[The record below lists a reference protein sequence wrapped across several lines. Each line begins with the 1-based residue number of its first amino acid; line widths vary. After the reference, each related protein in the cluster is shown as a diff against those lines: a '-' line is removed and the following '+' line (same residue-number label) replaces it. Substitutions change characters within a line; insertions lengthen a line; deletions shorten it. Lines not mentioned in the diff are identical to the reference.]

1 MQLTKNTIKLIK
13 SLEHKK
19 HRDMEQLFVA
29 EGSKIVLDFIK
40 SGLKVVHLCAYPE
53 WIKEHQNSIKD
64 FKNQTIEIHESVMK
78 KISHLHTPSPVLAT
92 FKIDAKQIFNFNFES
107 LSSLLFLDGIQDP
120 GNLGTL
126 IRTAD
131 WFGIKNIV
139 CSNNSVDCYN
149 PKVVQSTMG
158 SLARVN
164 ISYSEIGTFFQSVP
178 SDFAIIGAYM
188 EGTSINNFKFPS
200 KTILVIGSEGKGIS
214 SNTESF
220 VTHKVSI
227 PRFNKI
233 DETNSAES
241 LNASVAGA
249 ILCYEYS
256 KNK

>member
-19 HRDMEQLFVA
+19 HREMEQLFVA
-29 EGSKIVLDFIK
+29 EGSKIVLDFLK
-40 SGLKVVHLCAYPE
+40 SGLKLVHLCAYPE

-64 FKNQTIEIHESVMK
+64 IENQIIEIHESEMK

-92 FKIDAKQIFNFNFES
+92 FRINAKQKLNFGA
-107 LSSLLFLDGIQDP
+107 LSSILFLDGIQDP

-139 CSNNSVDCYN
+139 CTNNSVDCYN

-158 SLARVN
+158 SLARVH
-164 ISYSEIGTFFQSVP
+164 ISYSEIDEFFKIVP
-178 SDFAIIGAYM
+178 ADFSIVGSYM
-188 EGTSINNFKFPS
+188 EGTPIDNFSFPS

-214 SNTESF
+214 SDTASY
-220 VTHKVSI
+220 VTHKISI
-227 PRFNKI
+227 PQYSESSEK
-233 DETNSAES
+233 SAIES
-241 LNASVAGA
+241 LNASIAGA

-256 KNK
+256 KNR

>member
-19 HRDMEQLFVA
+19 HREMEQLFVA
-29 EGSKIVLDFIK
+29 EGSKIVLDFLK
-40 SGLKVVHLCAYPE
+40 SELKLVHLCAYPE

-64 FKNQTIEIHESVMK
+64 IENQTIEIHESEMK

-92 FKIDAKQIFNFNFES
+92 FRINAKQKLNFGA
-107 LSSLLFLDGIQDP
+107 LSSILFLDGIQDP

-139 CSNNSVDCYN
+139 CTNNSVDCYN

-158 SLARVN
+158 SLARVH
-164 ISYSEIGTFFQSVP
+164 ISYSEIDEFFKIVP
-178 SDFAIIGAYM
+178 ADFSIVGSYM
-188 EGTSINNFKFPS
+188 EGTPIGNFSFPS

-214 SNTESF
+214 SDTASY
-220 VTHKVSI
+220 VTHKISI
-227 PRFNKI
+227 PQYSESSEK
-233 DETNSAES
+233 SAIES
-241 LNASVAGA
+241 LNASIAGA

-256 KNK
+256 KNR

>member
-1 MQLTKNTIKLIK
+1 MQLTKKTIKLIK

-19 HRDMEQLFVA
+19 HREIENLFVA

-40 SGLKVVHLCAYPE
+40 SKLKVVHLCARPE
-53 WIKEHQNSIKD
+53 WIEEYEKSIKD
-64 FKNQTIEIHESVMK
+64 LKDQIIEVDESEMK

-92 FKIDAKQIFNFNFES
+92 FKIENKEIFNFDNNAIS
-107 LSSLLFLDGIQDP
+107 IILFLDGIQNP

-149 PKVVQSTMG
+149 PKVIQSTMG

-164 ISYSEIGTFFQSVP
+164 ILYSDMDVFSQTVP
-178 SDFAIIGAYM
+178 TDFAIIGAYM
-188 EGTSINNFKFPS
+188 EGTAINSFVFPS

-214 SNTESF
+214 LNTASYI
-220 VTHKVSI
+220 THKISI
-227 PRFNKI
+227 PRLSQDK
-233 DETNSAES
+233 EMNSIES
-241 LNASVAGA
+241 LNASIAGA
-249 ILCYEYS
+249 IICYEFS